1 MRLARHTFPRQ
12 AQSVRGH
19 WLVWLLLC
27 AVAARAEFLPALRI
41 EEVQIA
47 EPRGYTQLVAQTNEA
62 MRTRHQVLLF
72 LRAYVATTL
81 TGETRSAFTLSPAG
95 SFEILQKNGATF
107 SADPDL
113 ADLREKL
120 RLAGPVTSS
129 THLKAVRFDGTN
141 TPGWLFNTLVK
152 TSDEPALLSRV
163 AELATRLGQPGRPPP
178 KLNVFRVVAGHS
190 TYTHL
195 VSLNEASESD
205 LATRLDAIA
214 AAGWTPEFSAP
225 SGESCVIVQSTIYR
239 EMLP

>member
-1 MRLARHTFPRQ
+1 MRHERYTFPRK
-12 AQSVRGH
+12 AQSIRGH
-19 WLVWLLLC
+19 WLAGLLLC

-47 EPRGYTQLVAQTNEA
+47 DPRSYAQHVAQTNEA
-62 MRTRHQVLLF
+62 MRTKHQVPLF
-72 LRAYVATTL
+72 LRAYIATTL
-81 TGETRSAFTLSPAG
+81 TGESRSAFTLSPAG

-120 RLAGPVTSS
+120 RLAGPATST

-163 AELATRLGQPGRPPP
+163 AELATRLGQSGRPPP
-178 KLNVFRVVAGHS
+178 KLNVFRVIAGHS
-190 TYTHL
+190 AYTHL
-195 VSLNEASESD
+195 VSLNEASEPD
-205 LATRLDAIA
+205 LAARLDAIA
-214 AAGWTPEFSAP
+214 AAGWTLEFSTP
-225 SGESCVIVQSTIYR
+225 NGESCVIVQSTIYR